1 MGLEFVEEPTDE
13 QAGEIDRGL
22 LEYSADFAS
31 NRAPVPVRAVFLE
44 SGRVV
49 AGIDGTGYWRIVHV
63 RRLWVHPDHRSRGLG
78 RRLMLWAEERG
89 RELGCASVVVDTMSF
104 QAPGFYVKLG
114 YRQFGVTEG
123 YEGRREP
130 ALLREGPVVS
140 REERAGFKPAPTE
153 WGARPV
159 AEVHGG
165 LLRQPSPS
173 PQPSPVE
180 GEGAETHRAL
190 ELSDY
195 LLVEV
200 GPVPL
205 GAPAGA

>member
-31 NRAPVPVRAVFLE
+31 NRSPVPVRAVFVE

-49 AGIDGTGYWRIVHV
+49 AGIDGTEYWRIVHV

-123 YEGRREP
+123 YEGG
-130 ALLREGPVVS
+130 AS
-140 REERAGFKPAPTE
+140 RHYFEK
-153 WGARPV
+153 
-159 AEVHGG
+159 
-165 LLRQPSPS
+165 
-173 PQPSPVE
+173 
-180 GEGAETHRAL
+180 
-190 ELSDY
+190 EL
-195 LLVEV
+195 
-200 GPVPL
+200 
-205 GAPAGA
+205 